1 MDAIYV
7 LCNYSVKN
15 VIDFN
20 NIGAKTMK
28 FAFLL
33 VATITGLV
41 LEITTVNAQS
51 IYGSQPSIYG
61 SQPNGTGN
69 GGMNYYDRSGNVVGS
84 SQPNGTGNGGTNY
97 YDHRAYDN
105 EVRDALRALGR

>member
-1 MDAIYV
+1 MDAIDV
-7 LCNYSVKN
+7 LCNYNVKN

-41 LEITTVNAQS
+41 LEITTSNAQS
-51 IYGSQPSIYG
+51 IYS

-69 GGMNYYDRSGNVVGS
+69 GGMNYYDSSGNVGR
-84 SQPNGTGNGGTNY
+84 SQPNGTGNGGMNY
-97 YDHRAYDN
+97 WDR
-105 EVRDALRALGR
+105 